1 MKEIEI
7 VAKTKGQPDLKGKV
21 AQADTWADCQ
31 KIAGGEKE
39 AVAIFNAQVK
49 TNAMNKLRKPA
60 TGALSLGKLI
70 ASAKASGKL
79 TKDAQDKLADILKKA
94 GVAIPDGVL

>member
-1 MKEIEI
+1 MKELEI
-7 VAKTKGQPDLKGKV
+7 TAKTKGQPDLKGKCMQYDSL
-21 AQADTWADCQ
+21 AEAEKAL
-31 KIAGGEKE
+31 GKE
-39 AVAIFNAQVK
+39 ALAKLNAQVK
-49 TNAMNKLRKPA
+49 TDAMNKLRKPA

-94 GVAIPDGVL
+94 GVTIPDGVL

>member
-21 AQADTWADCQ
+21 KQYDSLAEAGKLLGEADAL
-31 KIAGGEKE
+31 ARL
-39 AVAIFNAQVK
+39 NAQVK
-49 TNAMNKLRKPA
+49 TDGMNKLRKPA
-60 TGALSLGKLI
+60 TGATSIGKLI

-79 TKDAQDKLADILKKA
+79 TPKAQAELAAILKNA
-94 GVAIPDGVL
+94 GVVIPDGVL

>member
-1 MKEIEI
+1 MKVIDI
-7 VAKTKGQPDLKGKV
+7 VAKTKGQPDLTGKCNQYDSLTE
-21 AQADTWADCQ
+21 A
-31 KIAGGEKE
+31 EKALGAE
-39 AVAIFNAQVK
+39 ALAKLNAQIK
-49 TNAMNKLRKPA
+49 TDAMNKLRKPA

-94 GVAIPDGVL
+94 GVVIPEGLI